1 MEVAELG
8 HRAMVQVRS
17 TSAARGRPLDA
28 SRATVPRAREGSIV
42 SRSFLRSAN
51 FLLQNCA
58 MPRKERESGWLRLP
72 IKNKLRNAAKTYAT
86 R

>member
-42 SRSFLRSAN
+42 SRSFLRSAIG
-51 FLLQNCA
+51 
-58 MPRKERESGWLRLP
+58 RSGTGACRVTAFAIELFDCQFQKRF
-72 IKNKLRNAAKTYAT
+72 RQAT
-86 R
+86 DS